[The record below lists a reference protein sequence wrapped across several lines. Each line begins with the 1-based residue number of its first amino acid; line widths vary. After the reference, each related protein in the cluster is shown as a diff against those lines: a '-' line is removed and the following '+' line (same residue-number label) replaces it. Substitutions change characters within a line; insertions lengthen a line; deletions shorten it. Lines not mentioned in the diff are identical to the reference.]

1 MQSVG
6 LSQGGG
12 GRLQTLQVW
21 ADFLGPATFQRNLKV
36 WTKSLAFCCPSFPR
50 LLMGPVSALVYNQ
63 YLIKDRAKLVRRA
76 ASAVFKCARC
86 PISHTADSASP
97 TVRAAALLCVLG
109 FCTCVPGRDEYSKP

>member
-12 GRLQTLQVW
+12 GRIQTLQVW

-36 WTKSLAFCCPSFPR
+36 GTKSLACLWSCPSFPR

-63 YLIKDRAKLVRRA
+63 YLIKDRVKLVRRA

-86 PISHTADSASP
+86 PI
-97 TVRAAALLCVLG
+97 
-109 FCTCVPGRDEYSKP
+109 